1 MGINGMNFGKRDRL
15 TLARRRTLLMSRLLI
30 GAGLGIGVTPAVM
43 AQEAQPPA
51 ETDSAGSSNEIVVT
65 ANRRVQDITSIPY
78 NISAIGADQLAATGV
93 QSVEDLAQQVPG
105 LAINS
110 AGGRYASVQTPI
122 IRGLN
127 ASSSAR
133 NFAYGQAPVTTYLGN
148 VAVNGYFPIDD
159 VARVEVLRGPQGTL
173 YGGGSLGG
181 ALRLIPND
189 PKLGEFEG
197 YVGVRAALVTHSRD
211 WDRSVNGLINI
222 PLGDTAALRV
232 SGKIEHS
239 AGFIDQFGI
248 MEREEGVAGAP
259 ILADPADVAGSS
271 AVYYN
276 KRDINYNK
284 NRSAR
289 ASLLWEPGS
298 DFKIV
303 AAYNFSRDTGEG
315 GPVDNPAFTGG
326 PSPVDPRIA
335 YPNTGDYQLVN
346 NLREPYH
353 RSSHLGS
360 LDMSYDAGFATLSTT
375 TSYFSSK
382 GGYINDTTLGALAL
396 PDAYLSY
403 YIGNPANPRYLAVSD
418 RTDRTKTFVQE
429 LRLVSNGTNT
439 IDYVVGLYYEN
450 SRQRKDL
457 NYYGPGTMEQ
467 SIASGGTLV
476 FTGPD
481 GLNSSYL
488 TSSRFRDA
496 AAYGELTWHI
506 SPRLQITGG
515 GRVFSQTFSSDLNF
529 QLYAFG
535 IIEHAEEKQK
545 VTDAIFKVN
554 ASYEFADY
562 NRVYATFSQG
572 FRRGGT
578 NTFATSGIISEPD
591 ELRSY
596 TPDTVDNYEVGIKGR
611 LVGGLS
617 YTVSLFYDEWKN
629 PQIDSFTPINVWYAV
644 INGSK
649 ARSKGI
655 ELEASG
661 PIGGGFSFS
670 AGYALADAKFTESF
684 CAPVGN
690 GGGGV
695 LPCGISGAKGT
706 RLPGSPK
713 HSGSANLNYETDI
726 SPGFQFDA
734 TVNVNYRG
742 SVYNN
747 LPGALGTYLHPD
759 YWLVNASAGWTK
771 GPMRFSIFAEN
782 LFDKRATLGVDLRT
796 SPLVTGL
803 SRRET
808 IISPRS
814 VGAKV
819 QFNF

>member
-1 MGINGMNFGKRDRL
+1 MDVSGMNSGMKDQSTF
-15 TLARRRTLLMSRLLI
+15 AQRRKLLMGRVLI
-30 GAGLGIGVTPAVM
+30 GAGLAIGGAPMAM
-43 AQEAQPPA
+43 AQEAPLQA
-51 ETDSAGSSNEIVVT
+51 ESENAVSSGEIVVT
-65 ANRRVQDITSIPY
+65 ANRREQDITSIPY
-78 NISAIGADQLAATGV
+78 NISAIDADQLAATGV
-93 QSVEDLAQQVPG
+93 QSVADLAQQVPG

-110 AGGRYASVQTPI
+110 AGGRYLSVQTPI

-159 VARVEVLRGPQGTL
+159 VTRVEVLRGPQGTL

-197 YVGVRAALVTHSRD
+197 YVGVRAALVKHSID

-248 MEREEGVAGAP
+248 IETQDGAVSAP
-259 ILADPADVAGSS
+259 VLADPSDVAGSS

-276 KRDINYNK
+276 KRDVNYNK
-284 NRSAR
+284 NRSVR
-289 ASLLWEPGS
+289 ASLLWEPGA

-303 AAYNFSRDTGEG
+303 AAYNFSRDTGEA
-315 GPVDNPAFTGG
+315 GPVDNPNYAGAA
-326 PSPVDPRIA
+326 SPVDPRITFPA
-335 YPNTGDYQLVN
+335 TGDYQLLSNV
-346 NLREPYH
+346 REPYS

-375 TSYFSSK
+375 TSYFDSA
-382 GGYINDTTLGALAL
+382 GDYVNDATLGYLSL

-403 YIGNPANPRYLAVSD
+403 YIGNPVNPRFVAMNRRNDS
-418 RTDRTKTFVQE
+418 TKTFVQE
-429 LRLVSNGTNT
+429 IRLVSNGANT
-439 IDYVVGLYYEN
+439 LDYVVGLYYEK

-457 NYYGPGTMEQ
+457 GLFGPGTTEQ
-467 SIASGGTLV
+467 TSAGGGSPI

-481 GLNSSYL
+481 GIFAPYL
-488 TSSRFRDA
+488 TSSRYREV

-506 SPRLQITGG
+506 SPRFQVTGG
-515 GRVFSQTFSSDLNF
+515 GRVFSQRFSSDLDF
-529 QLYAFG
+529 ILYPFG
-535 IIEHAEEKQK
+535 IAEQSDAKTK
-545 VTDAIFKVN
+545 VTDAIVKVN

-578 NTFATSGIISEPD
+578 NAFATVGLFSEPP
-591 ELRSY
+591 ELLAYS
-596 TPDTVDNYEVGIKGR
+596 PDTVDNYEVGIKGR
-611 LVGGLS
+611 LSGGLS

-649 ARSKGI
+649 AVSKGI

-661 PIGGGFSFS
+661 PIGAGFSFS

-713 HSGSANLNYETDI
+713 HSGSFNLNYETDL
-726 SPGFQFDA
+726 SPGYQFDA
-734 TVNVNYRG
+734 TLNVNYRG

-759 YWLVNASAGWTK
+759 YWLVNASAGWTR
-771 GPMRFSIFAEN
+771 GPLRFSIFAEN

-796 SPLVTGL
+796 SALVAGL

>member
-1 MGINGMNFGKRDRL
+1 
-15 TLARRRTLLMSRLLI
+15 MSQLLI
-30 GAGLGIGVTPAVM
+30 SAGLGISVAPAAFAEETPVSA
-43 AQEAQPPA
+43 EADA
-51 ETDSAGSSNEIVVT
+51 AGFSGEIVVT
-65 ANRRVQDITSIPY
+65 ANRREQDITSIPY

-93 QSVEDLAQQVPG
+93 QSVADLAQQVPG

-110 AGGRYASVQTPI
+110 AGGRYVSVQTPI

-148 VAVNGYFPIDD
+148 VAVNGYFPVDD

-189 PKLGEFEG
+189 PKIGEFEG
-197 YVGVRAALVTHSRD
+197 YVGIRAALVSHSRD
-211 WDRSVNGLINI
+211 WDRSVNGLVNI

-239 AGFIDQFGI
+239 AGFIDQSGI
-248 MEREEGVAGAP
+248 MQTQGNAVSAP
-259 ILADPADVAGSS
+259 VLADPSDVAGSS
-271 AVYYN
+271 AVYYD
-276 KRDINYNK
+276 KLDVNYNK
-284 NRSAR
+284 NRSVR
-289 ASLLWEPGS
+289 ASLLWEPSS

-315 GPVDNPAFTGG
+315 GPVDNPNYAGG
-326 PSPVDPRIA
+326 TSSVDPRITFPA
-335 YPNTGDYQLVN
+335 TGEYQQVN
-346 NLREPYH
+346 NVREPYS

-375 TSYFSSK
+375 TSYFDSAGDYVNDSTF
-382 GGYINDTTLGALAL
+382 GYLSL
-396 PDAYLSY
+396 PPAYLAY
-403 YIGNPANPRYLAVSD
+403 YIGNPFNPRFVAMSRRND
-418 RTDRTKTFVQE
+418 STKTFVQE
-429 LRLVSNGTNT
+429 VRLVSNGSNT

-457 NYYGPGTMEQ
+457 NYFGPGTTEQ
-467 SIASGGTLV
+467 TTAAGSPVL
-476 FTGPD
+476 TGPN
-481 GLNSSYL
+481 GEFAPYL
-488 TSSRFRDA
+488 TSSRFREVA
-496 AAYGELTWHI
+496 AFGEVTWNI
-506 SPRLQITGG
+506 SPRFQLTGG
-515 GRVFSQTFSSDLNF
+515 GRVFSQRFSSNLDF
-529 QLYAFG
+529 ILYPFG
-535 IIEHAEEKQK
+535 LAEQSDAKTK

-578 NTFATSGIISEPD
+578 NAFATTGIFAEPA
-591 ELRSY
+591 ELSAY
-596 TPDTVDNYEVGIKGR
+596 TPDTVDNYEVGVKGR
-611 LVGGLS
+611 LGGGLS
-617 YTVSLFYDEWKN
+617 YTVSLFYDNWKN
-629 PQIDSFTPINVWYAV
+629 PQIDSFTPVNVWYAV

-655 ELEASG
+655 EIEASG

-670 AGYALADAKFTESF
+670 AGYALADAKFTDAF

-695 LPCGISGAKGT
+695 LPCGISGDKGT

-713 HSGSANLNYETDI
+713 HSGAANLNYETDI

-747 LPGALGTYLHPD
+747 LPGAIGTYLHPD
-759 YWLVNASAGWTK
+759 YWLVNASAGWTH
-771 GPMRFSIFAEN
+771 GPLRFSVFAEN
-782 LFDKRATLGVDLRT
+782 LFDKRASLGVDLRT
-796 SPLVTGL
+796 SPLVIGL